1 MRRDLPALVPLP
13 KQQPTWRDIAV
24 VAKKGVTHSVLMA
37 VVDAGSA
44 GVVRAATLFDIYE
57 PKTPVPGIGD
67 DERSVTLR
75 LEIRDDAETLTDE
88 RIERVVAG
96 VLAALEAR
104 LGIRLRAQ

>member
-1 MRRDLPALVPLP
+1 MRLDLPAFVPLP
-13 KQQPTWRDIAV
+13 KQQPAWRDIAV
-24 VAKKGVTHSVLMA
+24 VAKKGVTHAALIDA
-37 VVDAGSA
+37 VDAGSA
-44 GVVRAATLFDIYE
+44 GAVRAATLFDIYE

-96 VLAALEAR
+96 VVAALETR
-104 LGIRLRAQ
+104 LDVRLRAQ